1 MAKRKVNSA
10 IRQISFDPDK
20 RVDVFRSLTETEK
33 TEVLYWLT
41 PHIKKDLLTSLD
53 DEEVLEVLEKVDPDE
68 ATDMM
73 QLLGKRKRER
83 LLEHLS
89 ENLKDT
95 VADLLQFDPDTA
107 AGLMTLDYI
116 IADISDTV
124 EGVARK
130 FKAHER
136 KTGRQP
142 VMLALKDGKLAGFMP
157 GHELGFARKTDR
169 ITNYIKRVPTIRHSA
184 DHDDVIELFRSHPHN
199 KVAVLD
205 DNGNVAGIIYSDDVL
220 KLMHDQEASTLYDFA
235 GIHEEESV
243 TDTTSEKV
251 HHRYKWLIINL
262 GTAFLAAFT
271 VSLFQDTLSK
281 YVLLAIYMPIVAG
294 MGGNAATQT
303 LAVMVRGISQ
313 RQIDTGSAVRAL
325 KNEMGAGFVNGLING
340 VIVAAVVLVLNHDA
354 KVALV
359 LALAMVIN
367 MVVAGLFGTVVPL
380 IMERLGKDP
389 ASSATIFITTA
400 TDVLGFLA
408 FLGLGTLILAR

>member
-20 RVDVFRSLTETEK
+20 RVEVFRSLTENEK

-41 PHIKKDLLTSLD
+41 PHIKKDLLASLED
-53 DEEVLEVLEKVDPDE
+53 KEVIEVLEKVDPDE

-95 VADLLQFDPDTA
+95 VSDLLQFDPETA

-116 IADISDTV
+116 IADVSDTV

-142 VMLALKDGKLAGFMP
+142 VVLALKDGKLAGFMP
-157 GHELGFARKTDR
+157 GHELGFARKTER
-169 ITNYIKRVPTIRHSA
+169 ITNYIKRVPTIHHSA
-184 DHDDVIELFRSHPHN
+184 DHDDVIQLFRSHPHN
-199 KVAVLD
+199 KVVVLD
-205 DNGNVAGIIYSDDVL
+205 DSGNVAGIIYSDDVL

-243 TDTTSEKV
+243 TDTTKEKV
-251 HHRYKWLIINL
+251 NHRYKWLIINL
-262 GTAFLAAFT
+262 GTAFLAAAT
-271 VSLFQDTLSK
+271 VGLFQDTLSK

-313 RQIDTGSAVRAL
+313 RQIGTGTAVQAL
-325 KNEMGAGFVNGLING
+325 KNEMGAGFANGLING
-340 VIVAAVVLVLNHDA
+340 VIVAAVVLVLNHNA

-359 LALAMVIN
+359 LALAMIIN
-367 MVVAGLFGTVVPL
+367 LVVAGLFGTVVPL

-408 FLGLGTLILAR
+408 FLGLGTLILG